1 VQFDFNDQD
10 SNRGDDML
18 PQPPDS
24 SFLRKFDIPKEDYQA
39 VLHALGSM
47 DCAEFAEVMTHDY
60 GLTDKQSKD
69 LFDSRWKQS
78 TPPNMPP
85 GVGFSSPFNP
95 QPFFS
100 RYTPQKK
107 FSINPEYLGYFLR
120 EKHLVNIP
128 DKSLV
133 DLSKSYMVV
142 EDDDHQSWAVLY
154 VGSVPH
160 MINLYDRR
168 DKTLIRGEPL
178 QNSRQVRSVM
188 QFRVGDHV
196 TTPTGTEAMEVVKV
210 NALSGKVIARDWQG
224 RTKDYDAAELQTVQ
238 SAAGAPSFGPLS
250 APVENPGGVDTPLT
264 PALQKKKINMPQ
276 PGEIES
282 SSYARGMKAD
292 REKGDLP
299 QVARKTAVNELKRAG
314 WNQDDPGYQA
324 AYKKR
329 ASEIYAE
336 LTASNGPSE
345 LSSAPVYPY
354 RNKLEDQLVRGGIPI
369 NKELTGSVP
378 KERWELLDGSGVE
391 EGKVIPEREKKP
403 GWKGFDSRDKPLTEV
418 PLKDK
423 SIIRQNSLDLQI
435 QGALL
440 VSRRGLRRP
449 IQSLDINLKASKP
462 QQWQQGF
469 NDGLQGK
476 NNAQA
481 MQGDDQK
488 AYLDGMTEAAAQKGG
503 ATPQP
508 TANGQPTD
516 PNAQKQPQTNTT
528 GMPVGASFRRRPLN
542 QQRQRTIGDRL
553 YDYVDRAKEGNDAE
567 ALKSL
572 TAFLEEHNLAEYSG
586 DNKSVLATT
595 SEIAKKADPDDID
608 IFLQT
613 VEAGEAYTAF
623 DAQANDMNQDLEMT
637 DFTEDPMDQDLE
649 DLEGDGGMGGELSAE
664 DDQSLRDLEMED
676 PQPEPEA
683 PVMPPGRTPREPNLE
698 Q

>member
-47 DCAEFAEVMTHDY
+47 DCAEFAEVMAHDY
-60 GLTDKQSKD
+60 GLTDKESKD

-78 TPPNMPP
+78 MPPNMPP

-224 RTKDYDAAELQTVQ
+224 RTKDYDATELQTVQ
-238 SAAGAPSFGPLS
+238 SAAGAASFGPLS
-250 APVENPGGVDTPLT
+250 APVENPGGVDTPVT
-264 PALQKKKINMPQ
+264 PALQKKKLNMPQ
-276 PGEIES
+276 PGE
-282 SSYARGMKAD
+282 
-292 REKGDLP
+292 
-299 QVARKTAVNELKRAG
+299 LK
-314 WNQDDPGYQA
+314 
-324 AYKKR
+324 
-329 ASEIYAE
+329 
-336 LTASNGPSE
+336 
-345 LSSAPVYPY
+345 SAPVYPY